1 METWL
6 ALALVVVVLAA
17 GGVAGVMRMQ
27 MVVDR
32 SLPDDAQ
39 RRRRHR
45 RRGRVLVA
53 TSMAMVVALAG
64 LWTLISPSDAWW
76 VLPLALVLV
85 GALVVLLRILR
96 RRERDAQAVAEPSA

>member
-27 MVVDR
+27 MVLDR
-32 SLPDDAQ
+32 SLPDDAE

-45 RRGRVLVA
+45 HRGRVLAV
-53 TSMAMVVALAG
+53 TSIAMVAALAG
-64 LWTLISPSDAWW
+64 LWTIASPNDAWW

-85 GALVVLLRILR
+85 AALVVLLRALR
-96 RRERDAQAVAEPSA
+96 RRERAAQG